1 MAHLDAPSM
10 AACMAQD
17 LQAVGSCAFKEN
29 LLAHACRC
37 GGGHAA
43 CFVPTARYIAVV
55 GKYAG
60 TVRCGGPLRPA
71 GRPRVADVFVAEV
84 LIKDKDRVLR
94 VLPVCGCRL

>member
-43 CFVPTARYIAVV
+43 RFVPTARYIAVA

-60 TVRCGGPLRPA
+60 TVRWGGALRPS
-71 GRPRVADVFVAEV
+71 GRPRG
-84 LIKDKDRVLR
+84 DRTSVVSGKSVVVSVDL
-94 VLPVCGCRL
+94 GCRRRS